1 MWVVL
6 HAPVAPPICADMGG
20 VPGGM
25 VWAVVH
31 RFAVGKSG
39 AYQSLHTLYFWPIAL
54 LTFLE

>member
-1 MWVVL
+1 MGDPRRFL
-6 HAPVAPPICADMGG
+6 PPICADMGG